1 MTKEYVKDQI
11 ATKKAQ
17 WQKRYEYLKLEVET
31 QSNGDCFEQNL
42 INSLL
47 PMLQLREDISEL
59 EQVLIRLE
67 IEESSN

>member
-67 IEESSN
+67 IEENSN

>member
-11 ATKKAQ
+11 STKKEQ

-31 QSNGDCFEQNL
+31 KSNGDCFEQNL

-59 EQVLIRLE
+59 ERVLIRLE
-67 IEESSN
+67 IEENSN

>member
-11 ATKKAQ
+11 TAKKEQ
-17 WQKRYEYLKLEVET
+17 WQKRYDYLKFEVET

-59 EQVLIRLE
+59 ERVLIRLE
-67 IEESSN
+67 IEENSN

>member
-11 ATKKAQ
+11 ATKKEQ

-67 IEESSN
+67 IE

>member
-11 ATKKAQ
+11 ATKKEQ

-31 QSNGDCFEQNL
+31 QFNGDCFEQNL

-67 IEESSN
+67 IEESSD

>member
-11 ATKKAQ
+11 ATKKEQ